1 MTFNR
6 ELKSVSVISFTTGT
20 DAYGQKRTLGST
32 SRTVE
37 MYVKVYSQSN
47 VSDIRYNEVTNI
59 GLTKDASITDENQI
73 VIDGVTYN
81 VLYVIPSGRLHQ
93 ILMKKVQ

>member
-1 MTFNR
+1 MIFNR
-6 ELKSVSVISFTTGT
+6 ELQPVSVVSFATGT
-20 DAYGQKRTLGST
+20 DAYGEKRKLGST
-32 SRTVE
+32 TRTVD
-37 MYVKVYSQSN
+37 MVVKIYSQSS

-93 ILMKKVQ
+93 ILMKKV

>member
-6 ELKSVSVISFTTGT
+6 ELKPVSVVSFTTGT
-20 DAYGQKRTLGST
+20 DAYGQKRKQGST
-32 SRTVE
+32 TRTVE

-47 VSDIRYNEVTNI
+47 VSDVRYCDVTNI

-73 VIDGVTYN
+73 VIDGATYN
-81 VLYVIPSGRLHQ
+81 VLYVIPSGRMYQ
-93 ILMKKVQ
+93 ILMKKV

>member
-32 SRTVE
+32 TRTVE
-37 MYVKVYSQSN
+37 MFVKVYSQSN

-59 GLTKDASITDENQI
+59 GLTKDASITDKNQI
-73 VIDGVTYN
+73 VIDGATYN